1 MSRERLEVMNGHKGG
16 VVWFTGLP
24 GSGKSTIANGVQ
36 ERLLQSGV
44 RCVVLDGD
52 ELRKGLNRDLGFS
65 EADRLENLR
74 RAAQVAQLFVQAG
87 MFVLAPFITPMDS
100 FREVVRS
107 FFKPKD
113 YSELYVK
120 CALDSCVRRDPKGMY
135 SQALAGKLPD
145 FTGIS
150 APYEPPV
157 DADFV
162 IDTEGVELQ
171 QCVDTLVQFVQC
183 RLQ

>member
-1 MSRERLEVMNGHKGG
+1 MQRERLEGLNGHKGG

-24 GSGKSTIANGVQ
+24 GSGKTTIANRVQ
-36 ERLLQSGV
+36 EKLLELGI

-52 ELRKGLNRDLGFS
+52 QLRKGLNRDLGFS
-65 EADRLENLR
+65 ETDRLENLR
-74 RAAQVAQLFVQAG
+74 RAAQVAQLFVEAG
-87 MFVLAPFITPMDS
+87 SFVLAPFITPTDS
-100 FREVVRS
+100 CRAVVKS
-107 FFKPKD
+107 FFKTED

-135 SQALAGKLPD
+135 SLALEGELPD
-145 FTGIS
+145 FTGVS

-157 DADFV
+157 EPDIV
-162 IDTEGVELQ
+162 IDTECVELQ
-171 QCVDTLVQFVQC
+171 PCVDTLVDFVQS